1 MLNMNTIDP
10 RGLTNL
16 AAAVIVDL
24 AKSYLN
30 ARYHAIVESSP
41 ENDEAVYQYRN
52 ELLRT
57 PWNLTG
63 LSNEELIQKIELDG
77 VAILDDRERKYA

>member
-1 MLNMNTIDP
+1 MLNPNKLDP

-41 ENDEAVYQYRN
+41 ENDEAVYRYRN

-63 LSNEELIQKIELDG
+63 LTNAELIQKIELDG